1 MFSSQIVTMKKLL
14 LAALALALFTAD
26 GFAETVLEG
35 KQASEKIPGASVIRY
50 KDNIQNPSF
59 IRFIEGKGPL
69 ESEIQTWVYSNFSLA
84 EGYELTAYSEEG
96 DIYGF
101 THIRFNQIY
110 QGIPVEY
117 TSLVAHIKNG
127 RVETFSGY
135 TTAYAPASAFSLSEG
150 ESLEKALTFVNA
162 EVYKWEIPEEEAFI
176 KWESEDPEASFYP
189 TGEKVYLPENAD
201 FTSEN
206 IIPCWK
212 FNIYASKPLYRA
224 HVYVSA
230 VSGEVMFED
239 MILKDVDTNTTA
251 NTSYSGNRIITTD
264 YRSVQNNFR
273 LRETGRGDGIRTFD
287 MLNGT
292 NHGNAVDILSN
303 VNFWLDTGRAEYAT
317 DAHWGAEM
325 VYDYYLNV
333 HGRNSFDG
341 NGIIM
346 RSYVHYD
353 VNYANAFWDGQR
365 MTYGDGNSSISALTT
380 VDIAGH
386 EITHG
391 VDQYTSN
398 LIYQNE
404 SGALD
409 ESFADIFGN
418 TVEASVKPDPI
429 KNWLVGEEI
438 GITLRSMSDPKSRQ
452 DPDTYLG
459 QYYYLG
465 TADNGGVHTNSGVQ
479 NYWFYLLSIGGTGTN
494 DNNDAYNVSGISML
508 KAEQIAYR
516 NRAFYLSSTSD
527 YEDARFFSIQSAFD
541 IYGACSPEL
550 ASTVNAWYAV
560 GLGNAY
566 VSTVVSDFEASST
579 EICFL
584 PAKVQFENLSN
595 YNSVSYLWD
604 FGDGNSSMLV
614 NPEHTYSAPGTYTV
628 KLTAIGNSTCGSDT
642 ENKVNYITVEPPAD
656 VQSGPYTICEG
667 YPAKIRVTA
676 SDTAFWY
683 ADQTSTIP
691 LFIGNPYISPVLMAD
706 TFFYVANGIPG
717 QTQLVGPVDNTIGQG
732 AVYSSLR
739 YLVFDVYNTITLQKV
754 TVYSF
759 NTKTRIIELRNS
771 SGTPIQSKMVS
782 IGTGQHEIDLNFVIE
797 PGTDYQLSCND
808 ADFFR
813 NSTGANYPYTIS
825 NLASITGPGNAPSS
839 YYYFFYN
846 WKIKGGDC
854 VGTRNKVDVTIDFD
868 PNCIP
873 YLGENELNTLNSG
886 VNVYP
891 NPSTGIFNVEF
902 ELNKKTE
909 LSFRL
914 IDSKG
919 STVFSDLNKLFESGK
934 SIYTFEEGALP
945 IGIYLLQIEGQNY
958 HEIKKVVIN

>member
-1 MFSSQIVTMKKLL
+1 MNKLL
-14 LAALALALFTAD
+14 LLALALVLSTAN
-26 GFAETVLEG
+26 GYSETVLEG
-35 KQASEKIPGASVIRY
+35 KQASEKIPGTLIIRY

-59 IRFIEGKGPL
+59 IRFIDGKGPL
-69 ESEIQTWVYSNFSLA
+69 ESEIQTWVNSNYSLS
-84 EGYELTAYSEEG
+84 EGFELSAYTEEE
-96 DIYGF
+96 DKYGY
-101 THIRFNQIY
+101 THIRFNQLY
-110 QGIPVEY
+110 QGIPVQY
-117 TSLVAHIKNG
+117 ASLVAHVKNG
-127 RVETFSGY
+127 RVQTFSGY
-135 TTAYAPASAFSLSEG
+135 TTSNIPTSAFTLTEV
-150 ESLEKALTFVNA
+150 ESLEKALNFVNA
-162 EVYKWEIPEEEAFI
+162 DVYKWEIPEEEAFI

-189 TGEKVYLPENAD
+189 KGERVYLPENAD
-201 FTSEN
+201 FSSEN

-212 FNIYASKPLYRA
+212 FNIYSSKPLYRA

-230 VSGEVMFED
+230 VTGEVMFED
-239 MILKDVDTNTTA
+239 MILKDIDTNTTA

-273 LRETGRGDGIRTFD
+273 LRETGRGDGIRTYD

-292 NHGNAVDILSN
+292 NHGNAVDIISN

-333 HGRNSFDG
+333 HGRNSIDG

-365 MTYGDGNSSISALTT
+365 MTYGDGNSSLSALTT
-380 VDIAGH
+380 LDIAGH

-398 LIYQNE
+398 LVYQNE

-418 TVEASVKPDPI
+418 TVEASVKPDPV

-438 GITLRSMSDPKSRQ
+438 GTNLRSMSNPKARQ

-459 QYYYLG
+459 QYYYQG

-479 NYWFYLLSIGGTGTN
+479 NHWFYLLSVGGSGTN
-494 DNNDAYNVSGISML
+494 DNSDAFNVTGIGIP

-550 ASTVNAWYAV
+550 ASTVNAWFAV
-560 GLGNAY
+560 GVGTAY
-566 VSTVVSDFEASST
+566 VSAVVSDFTASNT

-584 PAKVQFENLSN
+584 PAQVRFENLSN
-595 YNSVSYLWD
+595 YNAVSYLWD
-604 FGDGNSSMLV
+604 FGDGNSSNLV
-614 NPEHTYSAPGTYTV
+614 DPVHTYAAPGTYTV
-628 KLTAIGNSTCGSDT
+628 KLTAIGNSACGSDT
-642 ENKVNYITVEPPAD
+642 ENKSNYITVEPPAD

-667 YPAKIRVTA
+667 YPAKISVTA
-676 SDTAFWY
+676 ADTAFWY
-683 ADQTSTIP
+683 ADQTSTVPI
-691 LFIGNPYISPVLMAD
+691 FIGSPYVSPVLTAD
-706 TFFYVANGIPG
+706 TFFYVANGIPAS
-717 QTQLVGPVDNTIGQG
+717 TQLVGPVDNLIGQG
-732 AVYSSLR
+732 ANFNGER

-759 NTKTRIIELRNS
+759 NSKTRIIELRNS
-771 SGTPIQSKMVS
+771 NGTPIQSKMVTL
-782 IGTGQHEIDLNFVIE
+782 GTGQHEIELNFVIE
-797 PGTDYQLSCND
+797 PGTDYQLFSD
-808 ADFFR
+808 EPDFFR
-813 NSTGANYPYTIS
+813 NSTGAAYPYTIS
-825 NLASITGPGNAPSS
+825 NLVSITGPGNAPASF
-839 YYYFFYN
+839 YYYFYN

-854 VGTRNKVDVTIDFD
+854 VGNRNKVDVTIDFD

-873 YLGENELNTLNSG
+873 YVGENELNNSNAS

-891 NPSTGIFNVEF
+891 NPSAGIFNVELK
-902 ELNKKTE
+902 LNKKSE

-919 STVFSDLNKLFESGK
+919 SVIFSDLNQVFESGDSMYSIEK
-934 SIYTFEEGALP
+934 SGLP
-945 IGIYLLQIEGQNY
+945 VGIYLLQIEGLNFL
-958 HEIKKVVIN
+958 EIKKVIIN